1 MIIIHAEFQI
11 NPTKEQAFLEEIRPL
26 VASSRAEEGNISYD
40 LMKDIERENV
50 YTMVE
55 VWKDS
60 DAVESHNTS
69 EHFTSFVGRATEYL
83 AAPLDVKIYEG
94 NKVEKKK

>member
-11 NPTKEQAFLEEIRPL
+11 NPIKEQAFLEEIRPL
-26 VASSRAEEGNISYD
+26 VSSSRGEEGNISYD
-40 LMKDIERENV
+40 LMKDTERDHV

-60 DAVESHNTS
+60 AAVESHNGS
-69 EHFTSFVGRATEYL
+69 DHFTSFVGRAPEYL
-83 AAPLDVKIYEG
+83 TAPLNVKMYDG
-94 NKVEKKK
+94 NKIEK

>member
-26 VASSRAEEGNISYD
+26 VATSRAEEGNISYD
-40 LMKDIERENV
+40 LMKDTERESV

-55 VWKDS
+55 VWRDAA
-60 DAVESHNTS
+60 AVETHNAS
-69 EHFTSFVGRATEYL
+69 EHFSSFVGRAPEYL

-94 NKVEKKK
+94 NKAAK

>member
-11 NPTKEQAFLEEIRPL
+11 NPMKEQAFLEEIHPL
-26 VASSRAEEGNISYD
+26 VASSRAEDGNITYD
-40 LMKDIERENV
+40 LMKDTERESV

-60 DAVESHNTS
+60 AAVESHNTS
-69 EHFTSFVGRATEYL
+69 EHFTSFVGKAPDYL
-83 AAPLDVKIYEG
+83 AAPLNVKIYEG
-94 NKVEKKK
+94 NKVEK

>member
-26 VASSRAEEGNISYD
+26 VAASRAEEGNISYD
-40 LMKDIERENV
+40 LMKDTERESV

-55 VWKDS
+55 AWRDAA
-60 DAVESHNTS
+60 AVETHNAS
-69 EHFTSFVGRATEYL
+69 EHFSSFVGRAPEYL

-94 NKVEKKK
+94 NKVAK

>member
-11 NPTKEQAFLEEIRPL
+11 NPMKEQAFLEEIHPL
-26 VASSRAEEGNISYD
+26 VASSRAEDGNITYD
-40 LMKDIERENV
+40 LMKDTERKSV

-60 DAVESHNTS
+60 AAVESHNTS
-69 EHFTSFVGRATEYL
+69 EHFTSFVGKAPDYL
-83 AAPLDVKIYEG
+83 AAPLNVKIYEG
-94 NKVEKKK
+94 NKVEK

>member
-11 NPTKEQAFLEEIRPL
+11 NPIKDQAFLEEIRPL
-26 VASSRAEEGNISYD
+26 VALSRAEEGNISYD
-40 LMKDIERENV
+40 LMKDTERESV

-60 DAVESHNTS
+60 AAVEHHNTS
-69 EHFTSFVGRATEYL
+69 EHFTSFVGRAPEYL
-83 AAPLDVKIYEG
+83 VAPLDVKIYEG
-94 NKVEKKK
+94 NKVEK